1 MTMLSFARDYADSG
15 ISRFHMPGHKGVPL
29 HGMESIDLTEIK
41 GADFLF
47 ESDGIIAEG
56 ERITADVYGAAATCW
71 SAEGSSLSIKAAV
84 CIIQRYFG
92 RPVRIA
98 SPRNCHRAFLNACTL
113 LDADPVWLYPDRPRT
128 MLCECSVS
136 PDEVQR
142 LLDSDDKID
151 AVYITSPDYLGGLA
165 DIEGISAV
173 CRSHGV
179 FLIVDNAHGAYLKF
193 LGNDIHPL
201 TLGADIVCD
210 SAHKTLPVYTG
221 GGYLH
226 ISKNAPPE
234 FVQLAKPSMA
244 LFGSTSPSYLI
255 MQSLDLAARELSGS
269 LPEKIRLCCER
280 TARVKALMAQLGIAD
295 ISAEPMKITIDANS
309 AGYDGNDLAD
319 MLREDFMECEYSDTG
334 AVVLMMSPYNSEND
348 FLRLEGFL
356 RRLPKLPPKDRISE
370 AGLFALRPEKVMTLR
385 QAMLSRCERV
395 PVDMAEGR
403 ICARTAMSCQPSV
416 AAVMAGERITADI
429 IKILKKYSILEADV
443 L

>member
-41 GADFLF
+41 GADYLF

-56 ERITADVYGAAATCW
+56 ERITADAYGAAATCW

-84 CIIQRYFG
+84 CILQRYFG

-210 SAHKTLPVYTG
+210 SAHKTLAVYTG

-226 ISKNAPPE
+226 ISKNAPPG

-280 TARVKALMAQLGIAD
+280 TTRVKALMAQLGIAD

>member
-1 MTMLSFARDYADSG
+1 MLSFARDYADSG

-56 ERITADVYGAAATCW
+56 ERITADAYGAVATCW

-165 DIEGISAV
+165 DIGGISAV
-173 CRSHGV
+173 CRSYGV

-226 ISKNAPPE
+226 ISKNAPPG

-429 IKILKKYSILEADV
+429 IKILKKYSIFEADV

>member
-1 MTMLSFARDYADSG
+1 MLSFARDYADSG

-56 ERITADVYGAAATCW
+56 ERLTADAYGAAATCW

-84 CIIQRYFG
+84 CILQRYFG

-226 ISKNAPPE
+226 ISKNAPPG

-370 AGLFALRPEKVMTLR
+370 EGLFALRPEKVMTLR